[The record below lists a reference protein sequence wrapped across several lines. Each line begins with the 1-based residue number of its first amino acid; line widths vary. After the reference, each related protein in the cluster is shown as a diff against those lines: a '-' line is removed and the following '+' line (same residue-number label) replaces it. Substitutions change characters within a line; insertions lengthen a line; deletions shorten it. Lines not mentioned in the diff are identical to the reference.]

1 MTRIKVL
8 HLVEDFKVGGL
19 ERVVETIY
27 NGLDR
32 SLYEPHIGC
41 IAAGGDLADL
51 FLREGRTLRILGL
64 RSYHNP
70 ANILRLACFIRQGG
84 FHIVHTHAYFAGTMG
99 RIAAL
104 MAGTPIILHHV
115 HTTYWDFKARNVLI
129 ERMLSTISARIICCS
144 DFVRDFV
151 VCEEGISA
159 GKAIT
164 IYNGVND
171 DPTGCGIPKERGY
184 GEKCV
189 RITVVASLVENK
201 GHAVLLTAF
210 HHLAMLNP
218 NLELWIVGDGP
229 LRQNLEQQTDV
240 LGIGNRVSFLGQR
253 DNVPRLLACSDIVVL
268 PSLYREGLSLSI
280 IEAMSRARPVVAT
293 SVGGNKE
300 LVADGVNGFVAI
312 PRDAADLEA
321 KLRILI
327 SDEDLRKTMGLA
339 GRRRYEERF
348 SSAIM
353 IRQIEALYHSLLMTR
368 GIAKTPLYP

>member
-27 NGLDR
+27 DGLDR

-41 IAAGGDLADL
+41 IAAGGELADL
-51 FLREGRTLRILGL
+51 FLREGRPLRILGL
-64 RSYHNP
+64 RTYHNP
-70 ANILRLACFIRQGG
+70 ANILRLARFIRRGG

-144 DFVRDFV
+144 DSVRDFV
-151 VCEEGISA
+151 VREEEISA
-159 GKAIT
+159 GKVIT
-164 IYNGVND
+164 IYNGVNED
-171 DPTGCGIPKERGY
+171 STGCGVQEERGQDD
-184 GEKCV
+184 KAV
-189 RITVVASLVENK
+189 RIAVVASLVENK

-210 HHLAMLNP
+210 HRLAMLHP
-218 NLELWIVGDGP
+218 DLELRIVGDGP
-229 LRQNLEQQTDV
+229 LRQSLERQINA

-253 DNVPRLLACSDIVVL
+253 DDVPRLLACSDIVVL

-280 IEAMSRARPVVAT
+280 IEAMSQSKPIIA
-293 SVGGNKE
+293 SNIGGIPE
-300 LVADGVNGFVAI
+300 LIVDGVNGFIVI
-312 PRDAADLEA
+312 PGDAADLEA

-327 SDEDLRKTMGLA
+327 ADEDLRKTMGRA

-353 IRQIEALYHSLLMTR
+353 MRQIEALYHSLLMAR
-368 GIAKTPLYP
+368 GIA

>member
-32 SLYEPHIGC
+32 SLYEPHIWC

-51 FLREGRTLRILGL
+51 FLREGKSLRILSL
-64 RSYHNP
+64 RTYHNP
-70 ANILRLACFIRQGG
+70 ANILRLARFIRQGG

-151 VCEEGISA
+151 VREEGISA

-171 DPTGCGIPKERGY
+171 DPIGCGVSEERGH
-184 GEKCV
+184 EKKCV
-189 RITVVASLVENK
+189 RIAVVASLVENK
-201 GHAVLLTAF
+201 GHAFLLTAF
-210 HHLAMLNP
+210 HGLTMLHP
-218 NLELWIVGDGP
+218 DLELWIVGDGP
-229 LRQNLEQQTDV
+229 LRQSLERQTDA
-240 LGIGNRVSFLGQR
+240 LGIGNRVSFLGKR
-253 DNVPRLLACSDIVVL
+253 DDIPRLLACSDIVVL

-300 LVADGVNGFVAI
+300 LVADGVNGFIAI
-312 PRDAADLEA
+312 PGDADDLEA

-327 SDEDLRKTMGLA
+327 SDEDSRKRMGLA

-353 IRQIEALYHSLLMTR
+353 IRQIEALYHSLLMAR
-368 GIAKTPLYP
+368 GIA